1 MMSIKIL
8 KYFNA
13 DRKFYLYNKV
23 VSALEHSNIGLRKI
37 KLKIHFK
44 ILLNPSLYQ
53 KSLKIFV

>member
-23 VSALEHSNIGLRKI
+23 VSALEHSNIGLRK
-37 KLKIHFK
+37 
-44 ILLNPSLYQ
+44 NQ
-53 KSLKIFV
+53 A